1 MSAEPRYQL
10 TVTRA
15 QAEVL
20 RDACELL
27 ARCRLGQIADA
38 CQQVLDEHGKA
49 GVPYD
54 LAMLGITNGEGQNA
68 MNYDLEQWVDTGIKP
83 AMGLAMN
90 ASFGV
95 GKFVDADNLFDLHET
110 IRHRLSWD
118 AAEDEGL
125 VQPGG
130 QRLWREM
137 WGICYDKPMRW
148 GDQPLAVVAKI
159 EEVT

>member
-1 MSAEPRYQL
+1 MGNRYRLEVTEAQL
-10 TVTRA
+10 RA
-15 QAEVL
+15 IEL
-20 RDACELL
+20 ACEVC
-27 ARCRLGQIADA
+27 ARIKFGQPGMA
-38 CQQVLDEHGKA
+38 
-49 GVPYD
+49 

-137 WGICYDKPMRW
+137 LGICYDKPMHW

-159 EEVT
+159 EEAG

>member
-1 MSAEPRYQL
+1 MGNRYRLEVTEAQL
-10 TVTRA
+10 RA
-15 QAEVL
+15 IEL
-20 RDACELL
+20 ACEVC
-27 ARCRLGQIADA
+27 ARIKIGQPGMA
-38 CQQVLDEHGKA
+38 
-49 GVPYD
+49 
-54 LAMLGITNGEGQNA
+54 LAMLGITNGDGQNA

-137 WGICYDKPMRW
+137 WGICYDKPMHW

-159 EEVT
+159 EDYK

>member
-1 MSAEPRYQL
+1 MNRYRLEVTEAQL
-10 TVTRA
+10 RA
-15 QAEVL
+15 L
-20 RDACELL
+20 DLACEVC
-27 ARCRLGQIADA
+27 ARIKIGQPGMA
-38 CQQVLDEHGKA
+38 
-49 GVPYD
+49 
-54 LAMLGITNGEGQNA
+54 LAMLGITNGDGQNA

-137 WGICYDKPMRW
+137 WGICYDKPMHW

-159 EEVT
+159 EDYK